1 MTASTSPA
9 SFTVASNRRA
19 RYDYGIIDTFEAG
32 IVLRGSEVKSLRL
45 GHVQLADAFAR
56 VIDGEVW
63 LDGVHIPP
71 YTNAHGVGAHD
82 PDRSRKLLLHAKEI
96 ERLRDEVARERY
108 ALVPLALYF
117 KDGRVKVEIG
127 MGKGRR
133 RTDKRQA
140 MAERDS
146 KREMDRALGRQAKGR
161 D

>member
-1 MTASTSPA
+1 MPRREPPG
-9 SFTVASNRRA
+9 TVATNRRA
-19 RYDYGIIDTFEAG
+19 RHDYEILETFEAG

-45 GHVQLADAFAR
+45 GHVQLADAYAR

-108 ALVPLALYF
+108 ALVPLAFYF
-117 KDGRVKVEIG
+117 KDGRVKVELG
-127 MGKGRR
+127 VCKGKTGV
-133 RTDKRQA
+133 DKRDDI
-140 MAERDS
+140 AEREA
-146 KREMDRALGRQAKGR
+146 KREMDRARRGRG
-161 D
+161 